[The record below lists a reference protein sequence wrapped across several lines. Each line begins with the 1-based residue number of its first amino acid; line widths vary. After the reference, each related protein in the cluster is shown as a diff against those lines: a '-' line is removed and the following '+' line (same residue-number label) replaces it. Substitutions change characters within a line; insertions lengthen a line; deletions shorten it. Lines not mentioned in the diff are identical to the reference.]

1 MSRFC
6 VLPILSAV
14 LSGGVASAADDQV
27 RRDRPVAQQMA
38 FEEAVPDQASRGAP
52 RAGDDL
58 WSAVILAT
66 NVSAPKAAPAAL
78 RSFAPQL
85 SRVFGYNQFEF
96 IGSDS
101 QKIGER
107 GETRL
112 MPTKS
117 LWMTVKARRATS
129 KEARGGYLLNLQLYH
144 EQRPLV
150 DTEAR
155 LAPGSPMFIRGPQY
169 GNGQIIVVLQIQ

>member
-1 MSRFC
+1 
-6 VLPILSAV
+6 
-14 LSGGVASAADDQV
+14 
-27 RRDRPVAQQMA
+27 MA
-38 FEEAVPDQASRGAP
+38 FEKAVPDQESRGAL
-52 RAGDDL
+52 RGGDNL

-66 NVSAPKAAPAAL
+66 NAPAPKAAPVAL

-85 SRVFGYNQFEF
+85 ARVFGYNQFEF
-96 IGSDS
+96 VGSDS
-101 QKIGER
+101 QKIGDQA
-107 GETRL
+107 ETRL

-117 LWMTVKARRATS
+117 LWLSVKARRATS

>member
-1 MSRFC
+1 MFRFC
-6 VLPILSAV
+6 VLLSTV
-14 LSGGVASAADDQV
+14 LLGGAAGAEDNQI
-27 RRDRPVAQQMA
+27 RRDQPVAQPMA
-38 FEEAVPDQASRGAP
+38 FEQALPSQGLRGAP

-58 WSAVILAT
+58 WSAVVLAT
-66 NVSAPKAAPAAL
+66 NVPAPKAAPAAL

-101 QKIGER
+101 QKIVER
-107 GETRL
+107 AETRL

-117 LWMTVKARRATS
+117 LWMAVKARRATS
-129 KEARGGYLLNLQLYH
+129 KEARGGYLLNVQLYR
-144 EQRPLV
+144 EDRPLV

>member
-6 VLPILSAV
+6 VLLFIV
-14 LSGGVASAADDQV
+14 LFGGVAGAEDDQI
-27 RRDRPVAQQMA
+27 RRDRPVGQQMA
-38 FEEAVPDQASRGAP
+38 FEQAVPDQGSRGAP

-58 WSAVILAT
+58 WSAVIFAT
-66 NVSAPKAAPAAL
+66 NVPAPKAAPAAL

-101 QKIGER
+101 QKILER
-107 GETRL
+107 EEIRL

-117 LWMTVKARRATS
+117 LWMAVKARRSTS
-129 KEARGGYLLNLQLYH
+129 KEARGGYLLDLKLYRD
-144 EQRPLV
+144 ERPLV
-150 DTEAR
+150 DTEVR